1 MRVPLIWKLV
11 AVLVG
16 VPLLDLAA
24 VLLMSHYT
32 GMCVTLATVVAC
44 GLLGA
49 FLLRREGI
57 RTWNSLRQE
66 IARGQMPETP
76 LLDAVLVLVSGILL
90 VTPGP
95 LTDAVGLILLLPPVR
110 QAVRL
115 MVRRRVEKMLIEGA
129 VQVTHHAV
137 RGFGG
142 AMSQGGDRGARPT
155 VTLIR

>member
-1 MRVPLIWKLV
+1 MRVPLIGKLI

-16 VPLLDLAA
+16 VPLLDLGA

-32 GMCVTLATVVAC
+32 GIWVALGTVVAC
-44 GLLGA
+44 GVLGA
-49 FLLRREGI
+49 FLVRREGI

-76 LLDAVLVLVSGILL
+76 LLDAVLVLVSGVMLM
-90 VTPGP
+90 TPGP
-95 LTDAVGLILLLPPVR
+95 LTDALGLILLLPPVR

-115 MVRRRVEKMLIEGA
+115 MVRRKVEKMLAEGA
-129 VQVTHHAV
+129 AQITQNVV
-137 RGFGG
+137 RSVGG
-142 AMSQGGDRGARPT
+142 VNQGAERGSSPT